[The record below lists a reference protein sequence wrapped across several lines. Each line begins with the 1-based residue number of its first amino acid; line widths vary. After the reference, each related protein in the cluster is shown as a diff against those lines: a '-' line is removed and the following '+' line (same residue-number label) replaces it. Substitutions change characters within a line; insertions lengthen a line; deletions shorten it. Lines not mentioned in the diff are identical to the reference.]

1 MIDTDK
7 RDEFMDRLF
16 GAANGFF
23 DLLGISIGDGL
34 GLYGALRE
42 KPRTAPELAVETGIH
57 ERYAREWLEL
67 QTISG
72 ILDVDDVGGAADE
85 RRYALPEEH
94 AEVLLDGDS
103 LNYLGALARGA
114 IAIGRQSLTLEEAYR
129 TGGGVS
135 WEQFG
140 DDMRLSQERT
150 NRPVFLNLLGQDWMK
165 RVDDVDAKLSAAD
178 APRIA
183 EIGSGGGW
191 ASISFAKAYPN
202 ATVNGFDL
210 DEPSVARATE
220 NAKQEGVDDRVSF
233 ETRDAGDPQLAG
245 SYDLVTAFEC
255 IHDMSQPVAVLSSM
269 RRLATDGGTVL
280 VVDENTAESFGAI
293 GDPMEQ
299 LLYGYSFACCLPD
312 GMSSKP
318 SAGTGTVMRAE
329 TFKRYAEDAG
339 FAKVDVIDLEHPQFR
354 MYRLTP

>member
-1 MIDTDK
+1 MDDAK
-7 RDEFMDRLF
+7 RDAFLDRLF
-16 GAANGFF
+16 VAANGFF
-23 DLLGISIGDGL
+23 DLLGMSMGDRL
-34 GLYGALRE
+34 GLYEALQE
-42 KPRTAPELAVETGIH
+42 KPRTAPELAAETGIN
-57 ERYAREWLEL
+57 ERYAREWLEH

-72 ILDVDDVGGAADE
+72 ILDVDNASASADE
-85 RRYALPEEH
+85 RRYSLSEEH
-94 AEVLLDGDS
+94 AEVLLDRDS
-103 LNYLGALARGA
+103 LNYVGSGPRGMMA
-114 IAIGRQSLTLEEAYR
+114 VARQSLTLEDAFR
-129 TGGGVS
+129 TGGGVT
-135 WEQFG
+135 WDQFG
-140 DDMRLSQERT
+140 DDMRLAQERT

-165 RVDDVDAKLSAAD
+165 RAPDLDEKLKTAD

-191 ASISFAKAYPN
+191 ASIALAKEYPK

-220 NAKQEGVDDRVSF
+220 NAKQEGLDDRVSF

-280 VVDENTAESFGAI
+280 VVDENAAESFGAI

-299 LLYGYSFACCLPD
+299 ILYGYSFSCCLPD

-318 SAGTGTVMRAE
+318 SAGTWTVMRPT
-329 TFKRYAEDAG
+329 TFKSYAKEAG
-339 FAKVDVIDLEHPQFR
+339 FANVDVIDLEHPQFR